1 LATDVRN
8 ESFEE
13 SRPVILFSGLAGLLF
28 WSCHGDRLLRVG
40 RIPREAS
47 LNCASLSCWPSF
59 DPGGLD
65 ASWLARRP
73 EMKARTMAL
82 RGYAPPWPLA
92 LEDHVWVN
100 DHEGNT
106 IDPKPD
112 PEGQECACPTDSRI
126 ARHFD
131 AKVAER
137 LARGDDPGL
146 VAVSER
152 LRDAL
157 LSLDP
162 TGRTVL
168 ELGCG
173 RGGLLLALVQAGVAS
188 ASGVDLSAASIDAAR
203 TRFEQMRLSDR
214 VQLSVGDAARVPLES
229 HDWVILD
236 RVMCCYPDIERL
248 LANTLP
254 AARQIYAFTVPSS
267 RGWRG
272 VLARL
277 DEWVENAWNR
287 LRGRPCPGYVHD
299 LDLIEE
305 RLTTAGF
312 RLRHRDRQRLWHIAI
327 YEKERALT
335 TTGDR

>member
-1 LATDVRN
+1 
-8 ESFEE
+8 
-13 SRPVILFSGLAGLLF
+13 
-28 WSCHGDRLLRVG
+28 
-40 RIPREAS
+40 
-47 LNCASLSCWPSF
+47 
-59 DPGGLD
+59 
-65 ASWLARRP
+65 
-73 EMKARTMAL
+73 
-82 RGYAPPWPLA
+82 
-92 LEDHVWVN
+92 LEDHIWVK
-100 DHEGNT
+100 DQEANT
-106 IDPKPD
+106 IDPSPD

-137 LARGDDPGL
+137 SATGQDPGL

-162 TGRTVL
+162 VDRTVL

-173 RGGLLLALVQAGVAS
+173 RGGLLLALAQAGLAG
-188 ASGVDLSAASIDAAR
+188 ATGLDLSAASIDAAR
-203 TRFEQMRLSDR
+203 NRFEQAQLSDR
-214 VQLSVGDAARVPLES
+214 VRLSVGDAARVSLEP

-272 VLARL
+272 VIARL
-277 DEWVENAWNR
+277 EEWVENAWNSI
-287 LRGRPCPGYVHD
+287 RGRPCPGYVHD

-305 RLTTAGF
+305 KLTAAGF
-312 RLRHRDRQRLWHIAI
+312 RLRHRDRQRMWHVAV
-327 YEKERALT
+327 YERSA
-335 TTGDR
+335 R